1 MSNRYTVEAD
11 TPLHSETCCGPK
23 ALTLC
28 MNREC
33 QTCVC
38 LDCLPMSDQEEN
50 KKVKAPIPEAP
61 APIKYAGDDVIY
73 MGYDKG

>member
-1 MSNRYTVEAD
+1 M
-11 TPLHSETCCGPK
+11 
-23 ALTLC
+23 
-28 MNREC
+28 
-33 QTCVC
+33 C
-38 LDCLPMSDQEEN
+38 LQEEN